1 MAHNE
6 IDVINKIRKSK
17 DPDRAMQ
24 IATEI
29 ILDYLKQRE
38 SSQLQSA
45 VPLPELC
52 EAI

>member
-1 MAHNE
+1 MVHSE
-6 IDVINKIRKSK
+6 IDVINKIRASK
-17 DPDRAMQ
+17 DPERAMQ

-45 VPLPELC
+45 APKPEPC
-52 EAI
+52 AVT